1 MFAARAG
8 SSLLRGR
15 ERCESGMDVA
25 DFRAIVRV
33 PGRLRFVSNVMI
45 RHDLLRISAALRRHP
60 MNRGAFR
67 KDEQAN
73 SNRVGSTEKKMTKN
87 NTAQSSENA
96 RRCEPNLDSR
106 YGQIGISAVAAALQ
120 YQSEVKNPAY
130 APSVHEID
138 KWIAE
143 MAA

>member
-1 MFAARAG
+1 
-8 SSLLRGR
+8 
-15 ERCESGMDVA
+15 
-25 DFRAIVRV
+25 
-33 PGRLRFVSNVMI
+33 
-45 RHDLLRISAALRRHP
+45 
-60 MNRGAFR
+60 
-67 KDEQAN
+67 
-73 SNRVGSTEKKMTKN
+73 MTKKN
-87 NTAQSSENA
+87 VAQSNEDS
-96 RRCEPNLDSR
+96 RRAEPNLDSR